1 MKNVSIIYETLNLD
15 VLFSGPYYRDVR
27 DYNHANND
35 NIQGLILEFD
45 RLSSNRN
52 GNEKLN
58 ILIDILLTVIKNFI
72 RHKIQGFD

>member
-1 MKNVSIIYETLNLD
+1 MKNVSIIYGNLNLD

-27 DYNHANND
+27 DYNHSNTD

-52 GNEKLN
+52 ANEKLN
-58 ILIDILLTVIKNFI
+58 ILIDILLTVIKNFNL
-72 RHKIQGFD
+72 HKIQGFD

>member
-1 MKNVSIIYETLNLD
+1 MKNVSIIYGNLNLD

-45 RLSSNRN
+45 
-52 GNEKLN
+52 GFPQIEMEM
-58 ILIDILLTVIKNFI
+58 KN
-72 RHKIQGFD
+72 